1 MDEDQ
6 VAGII
11 TEGNLRRALEQG
23 RDVYTMK
30 VAEIMT
36 KKPISIME
44 GKLVIDALKLLREKN
59 VSSLLVVN
67 ERGDYTGVVTLQ
79 MVIKAL

>member
-1 MDEDQ
+1 
-6 VAGII
+6 
-11 TEGNLRRALEQG
+11 
-23 RDVYTMK
+23 
-30 VAEIMT
+30 MT